1 MKHLKQFLLMAMLLF
16 TLAPLQV
23 SAKEKID
30 VKEILWGHIKDSYE
44 WHITEVGGLPV
55 VIHLPIIVNTSTGWH
70 VFCSSEFSE

>member
-23 SAKEKID
+23 SAKENID

-44 WHITEVGGLPV
+44 WHITRWETIP
-55 VIHLPIIVNTSTGWH
+55 
-70 VFCSSEFSE
+70 

>member
-23 SAKEKID
+23 SAKENID

-44 WHITEVGGLPV
+44 WHIT
-55 VIHLPIIVNTSTGWH
+55 TGWSPTFVICH
-70 VFCSSEFSE
+70 S

>member
-23 SAKEKID
+23 SAKENID

-44 WHITEVGGLPV
+44 WHITSS
-55 VIHLPIIVNTSTGWH
+55 STAAPPA
-70 VFCSSEFSE
+70 FSRTLAFFSWWLLVT